1 MRRDIEVGEEAEEE
15 RWGDTHKAEKALG
28 NWERT
33 HNNNKNNEN
42 KAHKNTR
49 I

>member
-1 MRRDIEVGEEAEEE
+1 MRRDIEEGEAAEE
-15 RWGDTHKAEKALG
+15 RGGDTHKAEKALG

-33 HNNNKNNEN
+33 HNNNKNDEN